1 MGLFGKSKKDKVS
14 KTFVVFEDLAG
25 KRKVTIH
32 RKTCQMYQIMIMV
45 VQPETNK
52 WHEVDDLKT
61 AQILAEQ
68 ISKKYG
74 IGWTYC
80 GMCPEFE

>member
-1 MGLFGKSKKDKVS
+1 M
-14 KTFVVFEDLAG
+14 TYCVFEDLAG
-25 KRKVTIH
+25 EREVKIH
-32 RKTCQMYQIMIMV
+32 NKSCQMYKIMMMV

-68 ISKKYG
+68 ISKKYD

-80 GMCPEFE
+80 RMCPSSK